1 MLCHSEISSR
11 LTKKRARQWQG
22 PIIARVEG
30 GRVEEGE
37 VEEQESENRGTDEES
52 ESQSNNRAKDESEKP
67 DNDIHV
73 LLEDSDDEWIPGM
86 LKN

>member
-1 MLCHSEISSR
+1 MLCQSEISSR

-52 ESQSNNRAKDESEKP
+52 ESQSNRAKD

>member
-1 MLCHSEISSR
+1 MIILYHSEISSR

-22 PIIARVEG
+22 PIIASVEG

-52 ESQSNNRAKDESEKP
+52 ESQSNRAKD

>member
-1 MLCHSEISSR
+1 MILQLIILYHSEISSR

-22 PIIARVEG
+22 PIIASVEG

-52 ESQSNNRAKDESEKP
+52 ESQSNRAKD

>member
-1 MLCHSEISSR
+1 M
-11 LTKKRARQWQG
+11 TKKRARQWQG

-30 GRVEEGE
+30 GRVEKGG
-37 VEEQESENRGTDEES
+37 VEEQESENRGTDEEG
-52 ESQSNNRAKDESEKP
+52 ESQSNRAKD

>member
-1 MLCHSEISSR
+1 MLCQSEISCR

-22 PIIARVEG
+22 PIIASVEG

-52 ESQSNNRAKDESEKP
+52 ESQRNRAKD

>member
-1 MLCHSEISSR
+1 MIILYHSEISSR

-30 GRVEEGE
+30 GRVEKGG
-37 VEEQESENRGTDEES
+37 VEEQESENRGTDEEG
-52 ESQSNNRAKDESEKP
+52 ESQSNRAKD